1 MNEDA
6 KSPLRKFEPFVRMV
20 FRHENDGRELGDE
33 PYIPFI
39 CAGVEKA
46 REEGARSVINMP
58 PRHLKTSICT
68 VSLSAWL
75 LGLNPSEKIQ
85 IFTYSSQ
92 LAVDIGYRIRAVL
105 QSTWFKRHFQTRLTS
120 DRASVTDFATTA
132 GGGVYAASASGSFI
146 GRGATLIIFDDPLDM
161 DDAGN
166 LEKRERINQRFD
178 SAIMSRLNDPK
189 SGRVVIN
196 GHRLHEDDLSGHVLA
211 MGGWDH
217 LALPF
222 EAPRDQVYSFGGR
235 SLHRKK
241 GELLR
246 PNAFSQ
252 AEVNRIKSIINP
264 DYEALYQQF
273 LGEGHSIRISR
284 DQFGSFTYAPKD
296 APIVISV
303 DPGHRGGPGHSFT
316 VMQAWLPFGNEFLL
330 LDQWREQADVGEACS
345 ALKFAA
351 KNCRPAAVLI
361 EYSGYGQTIARDLQ
375 KQFRS
380 LQVDLVPPDRCSKT
394 ARLLRHIEVIQ
405 NGRVKLFERA
415 AWREAWVSE
424 FEQFPHDA
432 FDDQVDAF
440 TLAMD
445 YLVQGPTLIKPQG
458 RALGGTLSTRGV
470 FTTGTEWGRR
480 GIRGYTAL
488 GRQRRPTRIF
498 PKWRKQ
504 Y

>member
-1 MNEDA
+1 VNDDA
-6 KSPLRKFEPFVRMV
+6 KSPLRKFELFVRMV

-33 PYIPFI
+33 PYVGFI
-39 CAGVEKA
+39 CDRVQKA
-46 REEGARSVINMP
+46 SEEGARFVINMP
-58 PRHLKTSICT
+58 PRHLKTTIGT

-75 LGLNPSEKIQ
+75 LGLNPAEKIQ
-85 IFTYSSQ
+85 IFTYSAQ
-92 LAVDIGYRIRAVL
+92 LADDIGYRIREVL
-105 QSTWFKRHFQTRLTS
+105 RSRWYNTHFQTRLTN

-132 GGGVYAASASGSFI
+132 GGGVYAASANGSFI
-146 GRGATLIIFDDPLDM
+146 GRGATVIIFDDPLDM

-166 LEKRERINQRFD
+166 LEKREKINARFD
-178 SAIMSRLNDPK
+178 SAIMSRLNDSK
-189 SGRVVIN
+189 IGRVVIN
-196 GHRLHEDDLSGHVLA
+196 AHRLHEFDLSGHVLA
-211 MGGWDH
+211 TGDWDH
-217 LALPF
+217 IVLPF
-222 EAPRDQVYSFGGR
+222 EAPRDQNYVFGGR
-235 SLHRKK
+235 SWYCKK

-264 DYEALYQQF
+264 DYEGLYQQY

-284 DQFGSFTYAPKD
+284 DQFGSFTLAPKD

-316 VMQAWLPFGNEFLL
+316 VMQAWSPCEKEFFL
-330 LDQWREQADVGEACS
+330 LDQWREQADVDEACS

-361 EYSGYGQTIARDLQ
+361 EYSGYGQTLARDLQ
-375 KQFRS
+375 KQSRS
-380 LQVDLVPPDRCSKT
+380 LKVDLVPPDRCSKT

-405 NGRVKLFERA
+405 SGRVKLLESA
-415 AWREAWVSE
+415 QWREAWVSE
-424 FEQFPHDA
+424 FEQFPHGA

-445 YLVQGPTLIKPQG
+445 FLVEGPTLIRPPA
-458 RALGGTLSTRGV
+458 RALGGTMSTRGV
-470 FTTGTEWGRR
+470 FTSGSEWGRR
-480 GIRGYTAL
+480 GIRGHTAL
-488 GRQRRPTRIF
+488 GGQRQLTRIF

-504 Y
+504 

>member
-1 MNEDA
+1 MDEDF

-39 CAGVEKA
+39 CAGAEKA
-46 REEGARSVINMP
+46 REEGARLVMNQP
-58 PRHLKTSICT
+58 PRHLKTSIGT

-75 LGLNPSEKIQ
+75 LGLNPAEKIQ
-85 IFTYSSQ
+85 IFTYSAQ

-105 QSTWFKRHFQTRLTS
+105 QSTWFKRSFQTRLTS

-166 LEKRERINQRFD
+166 QEKRDKINQRFD

-189 SGRVVIN
+189 IGRVVIN

-217 LALPF
+217 IALPF

-235 SLHRKK
+235 SWYRKK

-246 PNAFSQ
+246 PSAFSQ

-264 DYEALYQQF
+264 DYEALYQQY
-273 LGEGHSIRISR
+273 LGEGHSLRISR
-284 DQFGSFTYAPKD
+284 DQFGSFAFAPKD
-296 APIVISV
+296 GPIVISV

-316 VMQAWLPFGNEFLL
+316 VMQAWLSFGNEFFCWTNGANRPML
-330 LDQWREQADVGEACS
+330 V
-345 ALKFAA
+345 
-351 KNCRPAAVLI
+351 RPARPSNSPREI
-361 EYSGYGQTIARDLQ
+361 
-375 KQFRS
+375 
-380 LQVDLVPPDRCSKT
+380 VDQLPS
-394 ARLLRHIEVIQ
+394 
-405 NGRVKLFERA
+405 
-415 AWREAWVSE
+415 
-424 FEQFPHDA
+424 
-432 FDDQVDAF
+432 
-440 TLAMD
+440 
-445 YLVQGPTLIKPQG
+445 
-458 RALGGTLSTRGV
+458 
-470 FTTGTEWGRR
+470 
-480 GIRGYTAL
+480 
-488 GRQRRPTRIF
+488 
-498 PKWRKQ
+498 
-504 Y
+504 

>member
-1 MNEDA
+1 MNETT
-6 KSPLRKFEPFVRMV
+6 SPLQNFELFVRMV
-20 FRHENDGRELGDE
+20 FRHENDGRELGEE
-33 PYIPFI
+33 PYIGFI

-46 REEGARSVINMP
+46 REEGARLVINQP
-58 PRHLKTSICT
+58 PRHLKTSIGT

-75 LGLNPSEKIQ
+75 LGLNPAEKIQ
-85 IFTYSSQ
+85 IFTYSAQ

-146 GRGATLIIFDDPLDM
+146 GRGATVIIFDDPLDM

-166 LEKRERINQRFD
+166 LEKREKINQRFD
-178 SAIMSRLNDPK
+178 SAIMSRLNDSK
-189 SGRVVIN
+189 IGRVVIN

-211 MGGWDH
+211 TGGWDH
-217 LALPF
+217 IALPF
-222 EAPRDQVYSFGGR
+222 EAPRDQTYVFGAR
-235 SLHRKK
+235 SWYRKK

-252 AEVNRIKSIINP
+252 AEVNRIKLIINP

-273 LGEGHSIRISR
+273 LGEGHSIRIRR

-316 VMQAWLPFGNEFLL
+316 VMQAWSPCGNEFFL

-351 KNCRPAAVLI
+351 RNCRPAAVLI
-361 EYSGYGQTIARDLQ
+361 EFSGYGQTLSRDLQ
-375 KQFRS
+375 KRFRS
-380 LQVDLVPPDRCSKT
+380 LTIELVPPDRCSKT
-394 ARLLRHIEVIQ
+394 ARLLRHIEAIHS
-405 NGRVKLFERA
+405 GRVKLFESA
-415 AWREAWVSE
+415 EWREAWVSE
-424 FEQFPHDA
+424 FEQFPHGG

-445 YLVQGPTLIKPQG
+445 YLVQGPILIRPPA

-470 FTTGTEWGRR
+470 FTSGTEWGRR
-480 GIRGYTAL
+480 GVRGYTAN
-488 GRQRRPTRIF
+488 RQRQPTRIF

-504 Y
+504 

>member
-1 MNEDA
+1 MNETS
-6 KSPLRKFEPFVRMV
+6 SPLRNFELFVRMV

-33 PYIPFI
+33 PYIAFI

-46 REEGARSVINMP
+46 REEGARLVINEP
-58 PRHLKTSICT
+58 PRHLKSTVGT

-105 QSTWFKRHFQTRLTS
+105 QSTWFKRYFRTRLTS

-146 GRGATLIIFDDPLDM
+146 GRGATVIIFDDPLDM

-166 LEKRERINQRFD
+166 PEKREKINQRFD
-178 SAIMSRLNDPK
+178 SAIMSRLNDSK
-189 SGRVVIN
+189 IGRVVIN

-211 MGGWDH
+211 TGGWDH
-217 LALPF
+217 IALPF
-222 EAPRDQVYSFGGR
+222 EAPRDQLYSFGGR
-235 SLHRKK
+235 SWYRKK

-252 AEVNRIKSIINP
+252 AEVNRIKLIINP

-273 LGEGHSIRISR
+273 LGEGHSIRIRR

-316 VMQAWLPFGNEFLL
+316 VMQAWLSFENEFFL

-351 KNCRPAAVLI
+351 RNCRPAAVLI
-361 EYSGYGQTIARDLQ
+361 EWSGYGQIFARELQ
-375 KQFRS
+375 KQSRS
-380 LQVDLVPPDRCSKT
+380 LKIDLVPPDRCSKT

-405 NGRVKLFERA
+405 SGRVKLFESA
-415 AWREAWVSE
+415 DWREAWVSE
-424 FEQFPHDA
+424 FEQFPHGG

-445 YLVQGPTLIKPQG
+445 YLVNGPTLIRPPA
-458 RALGGTLSTRGV
+458 RALGGTISARGV

-480 GIRGYTAL
+480 GVRGYTVL
-488 GRQRRPTRIF
+488 SRQRQPTRIF
-498 PKWRKQ
+498 PNWRKK
-504 Y
+504 